1 MPALHAKTPVHV
13 VANARH
19 SPRHGCAVAVLCA
32 SISGVLT
39 HLSGTGKKLS
49 ASDSEPQRIR
59 AWMSIAVGL
68 SGARIQL
75 RAMSALARWR
85 QSVGVSC
92 MLPCTLVQ
100 SNEKI
105 FVFAI

>member
-1 MPALHAKTPVHV
+1 MTQLDDTD
-13 VANARH
+13 RE
-19 SPRHGCAVAVLCA
+19 
-32 SISGVLT
+32 
-39 HLSGTGKKLS
+39 GKKLS
-49 ASDSEPQRIR
+49 ASDSEPQRIC
-59 AWMSIAVGL
+59 AWVSIALGL